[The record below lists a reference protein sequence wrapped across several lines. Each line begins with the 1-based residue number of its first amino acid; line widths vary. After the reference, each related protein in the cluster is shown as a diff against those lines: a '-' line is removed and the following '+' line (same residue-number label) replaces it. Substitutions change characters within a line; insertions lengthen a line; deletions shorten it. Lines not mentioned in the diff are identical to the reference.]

1 MLCKVLKSGENRV
14 DEEQEIK
21 FIMFR
26 NSITII
32 IILGIIIEGVNM

>member
-1 MLCKVLKSGENRV
+1 MLCKVLKSRENRV

>member
-1 MLCKVLKSGENRV
+1 MLCKVLRSGENRV

>member
-14 DEEQEIK
+14 GEEQEIK

>member
-1 MLCKVLKSGENRV
+1 MLCKVLKSDGNRV